1 MSFSSSESLSIASRQ
16 SFECPPEEPSRCLGY
31 PNKHRREE
39 VFSFVSGY
47 FKIHRLKPTDCAIK
61 VLEVRNGRF
70 ILLVK
75 TWFPFFLT
83 QFFLTQKG
91 TQCDV
96 DAGLAASRLTGN
108 RKKVC
113 SLGLYR

>member
-1 MSFSSSESLSIASRQ
+1 MPTGGAVRY
-16 SFECPPEEPSRCLGY
+16 LGY

-47 FKIHRLKPTDCAIK
+47 FKIDRLKPTDCAIK

-83 QFFLTQKG
+83 RFFSYPEG
-91 TQCDV
+91 HAV
-96 DAGLAASRLTGN
+96 
-108 RKKVC
+108 
-113 SLGLYR
+113 